1 MKLIGT
7 FLQCLVVNMPKN
19 EENVILKKVD
29 QSTVWCIG
37 RLYCSVNSITV
48 FKVKGKAVFEEGG
61 ILGA

>member
-1 MKLIGT
+1 
-7 FLQCLVVNMPKN
+7 MPKN